1 MAMSGTTA
9 TFLAR
14 RWGKRHVS
22 GGRSGPVFRNLN
34 RSAVEKWASPYP
46 FYWTP
51 CIAFFR
57 GLALG
62 TLWADDHDI

>member
-1 MAMSGTTA
+1 MAICGTTA

-22 GGRSGPVFRNLN
+22 GRSGAVFATSRGT
-34 RSAVEKWASPYP
+34 VEKWASPYP